1 MHALNKNRPLRR
13 IMLASAATVSGI
25 VMLLALKPH
34 TAPTVITDS
43 AAAAPSAGASA
54 SPGASSGSSGSGS
67 GSSGSSSGSSGS
79 SSGSSGSSSGSS
91 GSSGKSGSSSTGTKT
106 VTGDTVQTRWGPVQ
120 VKVTIKSGK
129 ITDVT
134 AVQYPSDNPRDQ
146 QINDYAL
153 PQLRSEALAA
163 QSASIDTVSGA
174 TYTSQG
180 YQQSLQSALDSAG
193 L

>member
-34 TAPTVITDS
+34 TSPTVITDS
-43 AAAAPSAGASA
+43 VAQAPAPSSSASA
-54 SPGASSGSSGSGS
+54 SPGATGGS
-67 GSSGSSSGSSGS
+67 GSSG
-79 SSGSSGSSSGSS
+79 
-91 GSSGKSGSSSTGTKT
+91 SGKSGSSSTGTKT

-120 VKVTIKSGK
+120 VKVTIKNGK

-134 AVQYPSDNPRDQ
+134 ALQYPSENPRDQ

>member
-1 MHALNKNRPLRR
+1 VHALNKNRPLRR
-13 IMLASAATVSGI
+13 VMLASAATVSGI

-34 TAPTVITDS
+34 TGPTVVTDS
-43 AAAAPSAGASA
+43 AAPAPSISASA
-54 SPGASSGSSGSGS
+54 SPGASASSGTGS
-67 GSSGSSSGSSGS
+67 TGSSGSS
-79 SSGSSGSSSGSS
+79 
-91 GSSGKSGSSSTGTKT
+91 KSTGTKT

-120 VKVTIKSGK
+120 VRVTIKNGK

-134 AVQYPSDNPRDQ
+134 ALQYPSENPRDQ
-146 QINDYAL
+146 QINSYAI

-174 TYTSQG
+174 TYTSEG

>member
-13 IMLASAATVSGI
+13 VMLASATTVSGI
-25 VMLLALKPH
+25 VLLLALKPH
-34 TAPTVITDS
+34 TGPTVITDS
-43 AAAAPSAGASA
+43 AAPAPSSSASAAPGATAG
-54 SPGASSGSSGSGS
+54 SGTGTGTGSGSGS
-67 GSSGSSSGSSGS
+67 GSGK
-79 SSGSSGSSSGSS
+79 
-91 GSSGKSGSSSTGTKT
+91 SGKSGSTGTKT
-106 VTGDTVQTRWGPVQ
+106 VTGNTVQTRWGPVQ
-120 VKVTIKSGK
+120 VRVTVRSGK

-134 AVQYPSDNPRDQ
+134 AVQYPQDNPRDQ
-146 QINDYAL
+146 QINGYAL

-174 TYTSQG
+174 TYTSAG

>member
-13 IMLASAATVSGI
+13 IVLASAVTVSGM

-34 TAPTVITDS
+34 TAPTVVTDS
-43 AAAAPSAGASA
+43 AAPAPSASASA
-54 SPGASSGSSGSGS
+54 SPGATGG
-67 GSSGSSSGSSGS
+67 
-79 SSGSSGSSSGSS
+79 
-91 GSSGKSGSSSTGTKT
+91 SGKSGSRSTGTRT

-120 VKVTIKSGK
+120 VKVTIKNGK

-134 AVQYPSDNPRDQ
+134 AVQYPTDNSRDQ
-146 QINDYAL
+146 EINQYAL
-153 PQLRSEALAA
+153 PQLRTEALAA

>member
-1 MHALNKNRPLRR
+1 MHALSKNRPLRR
-13 IMLASAATVSGI
+13 VMLASAATVSGI

-34 TAPTVITDS
+34 TSPTVVTGS
-43 AAAAPSAGASA
+43 VAQAQAPAPSSSSSSSSSSA
-54 SPGASSGSSGSGS
+54 SPAPGATGS
-67 GSSGSSSGSSGS
+67 
-79 SSGSSGSSSGSS
+79 
-91 GSSGKSGSSSTGTKT
+91 KSGSSKVTGTKT

-120 VKVTIKSGK
+120 VRVTIKSGK

-146 QINDYAL
+146 QINSYAL

-163 QSASIDTVSGA
+163 QSAKIDTVSGA
-174 TYTSQG
+174 TYTSGG

>member
-1 MHALNKNRPLRR
+1 MHALSKNRPLRR
-13 IMLASAATVSGI
+13 VMLASAATVSGI

-34 TAPTVITDS
+34 TSPTVVTGS
-43 AAAAPSAGASA
+43 VAQAPAPS
-54 SPGASSGSSGSGS
+54 SSS
-67 GSSGSSSGSSGS
+67 SSSGASPAPGATGS
-79 SSGSSGSSSGSS
+79 
-91 GSSGKSGSSSTGTKT
+91 KSGSSKVTGTKT

-120 VKVTIKSGK
+120 VRVTIKSGK

-146 QINDYAL
+146 QINSYAL

-163 QSASIDTVSGA
+163 QSAKIDTVSGA
-174 TYTSQG
+174 TYTSGG

>member
-1 MHALNKNRPLRR
+1 MHPLNKNRPLRR
-13 IMLASAATVSGI
+13 VLLASAATVSGI

-34 TAPTVITDS
+34 TAPTVVTDS
-43 AAAAPSAGASA
+43 AAPAPSASASA
-54 SPGASSGSSGSGS
+54 SPGATGDSGKSGK
-67 GSSGSSSGSSGS
+67 
-79 SSGSSGSSSGSS
+79 
-91 GSSGKSGSSSTGTKT
+91 SGKSGSSSSGTRT

-120 VKVTIKSGK
+120 VKVTIKSGR

-134 AVQYPSDNPRDQ
+134 AVQYPTDNPRDQ
-146 QINDYAL
+146 EINQYAL